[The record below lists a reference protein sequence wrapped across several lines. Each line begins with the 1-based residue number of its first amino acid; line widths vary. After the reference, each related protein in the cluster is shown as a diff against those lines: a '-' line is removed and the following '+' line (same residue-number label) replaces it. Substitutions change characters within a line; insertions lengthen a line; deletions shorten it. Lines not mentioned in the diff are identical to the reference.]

1 MIKPFCM
8 TKFFLFLLLVVAM
21 ATANAQTVINHRI
34 FMGKTDSVKSIILNE
49 KRQVWIYL
57 PQGYDE
63 KGFSKQRYP
72 VVYLLD
78 GDAHFASVTGMIQQL
93 SEINGNMICP
103 DMIVVAIP
111 NTDRTR
117 DLTPT
122 RSLVGPDGKKIP
134 GFETSGGNEKFIS
147 FIQKELM
154 PHIDSNYAT
163 ASYKMLIGH
172 SFGGLTVMN
181 IVVNH
186 TDMFNAYVAIDPS
199 MWWDNRK
206 LLSQAHDV
214 MKQKKFA
221 GKSLYL
227 AIANT
232 MPMGMDTQKVRKDTS
247 GATGHIRSIL
257 DLADILKANPDNGLK
272 FAYKYYNEDNHGSV
286 PLLAEYDALHFLFG
300 FYKFPDDLGTKLY
313 DPTAKI
319 DVATIISKHYSDVS
333 ANFGYKILP
342 PESEMNQLGYFY
354 LQSNAPEK
362 AYAMFNMNVQN
373 YPKSGNVYD
382 SMGDYYDNTKDK
394 NKAIEFYTK
403 ALKIS
408 ENKDTRDKLNKLMK

>member
-1 MIKPFCM
+1 MKL
-8 TKFFLFLLLVVAM
+8 FLFVLLVVAM
-21 ATANAQTVINHRI
+21 AAANAQTVVNNRI
-34 FMGKTDSVKSIILNE
+34 FIGKTDSVSSKILNE
-49 KRQVWIYL
+49 KRKVWIYL
-57 PQGYDE
+57 PQGYDDPA
-63 KGFSKQRYP
+63 FTKQRYP

-78 GDAHFASVTGMIQQL
+78 GDGHFASVTGMIQQL
-93 SEINGNMICP
+93 SEVNGNMVCP

-147 FIQKELM
+147 FIQNELI
-154 PHIDSNYAT
+154 PHIDSTYLT
-163 ASYKMLIGH
+163 APYKMLIGH

-186 TDMFNAYVAIDPS
+186 TDMFNSYVAIDPS
-199 MWWDNRK
+199 MWWDGRK
-206 LLSQAHDV
+206 LLNQAHEV

-232 MPMGMDTQKVRKDTS
+232 MPIGMDTQRVRKDTS
-247 GATGHIRSIL
+247 GTTGHIRSIL
-257 DLADILKANPDNGLK
+257 DLADILKANSNNGLN
-272 FAYKYYNEDNHGSV
+272 FAYRYYNEDNHGSV

-300 FYKFPDDLGTKLY
+300 FYKFPDDLGSKLY

-319 DVATIISKHYSDVS
+319 DVAGIIDKHYSDIS
-333 ANFGYKILP
+333 ARLGYKILP
-342 PESEMNQLGYFY
+342 PEGQINQLGYFY
-354 LQSNAPEK
+354 MQSNEPEK
-362 AYAMFNMNVQN
+362 AYTMFNLNIKN
-373 YPKSGNVYD
+373 YPTSENVFD
-382 SMGDYYDNTKDK
+382 SMGDYYDNKKDK
-394 NKAIEFYTK
+394 AKAIEFYTK
-403 ALKIS
+403 ALKVG